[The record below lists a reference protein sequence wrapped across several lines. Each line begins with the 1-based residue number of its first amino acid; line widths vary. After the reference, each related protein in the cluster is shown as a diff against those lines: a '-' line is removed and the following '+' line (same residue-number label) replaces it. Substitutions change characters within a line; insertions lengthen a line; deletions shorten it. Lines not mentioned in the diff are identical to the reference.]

1 MGSIPGWGMATHSS
15 ILAWEIPWTE
25 KPDRLQPMGL
35 QRVRDDWATNTFTF
49 IVKSF
54 ILITSLKVYQIQSHY
69 EIWRLRLQQLN
80 VGTQFSLWPS
90 SPWEETIHRR
100 KPWKPA
106 TGCAKVAS
114 GCTEWQPIRAGAA
127 ETSRI
132 PGWPRTHLAPATAG
146 KASSQLGIFEFSA
159 LTPTLWELSRCSKH
173 FSTTSGMVIWGGGSW
188 GLPCTLQGC
197 ERLDPASCLA
207 LRRAWEAH
215 QVGRTDSCGWVG
227 DELGGVGNSESNL
240 LLFPPPSP
248 PLGRKMEHLLLKA
261 SASERLGLFCLK
273 ESLMTCL

>member
-1 MGSIPGWGMATHSS
+1 MRHGFYPHLGNGNPRQYSCLGNPMDRGAWQATA
-15 ILAWEIPWTE
+15 L
-25 KPDRLQPMGL
+25 GL

-54 ILITSLKVYQIQSHY
+54 ILITSLKVYQIQSHS
-69 EIWRLRLQQLN
+69 EIRRLGLQQLN

-114 GCTEWQPIRAGAA
+114 GCTERQPIRAGVA

-132 PGWPRTHLAPATAG
+132 QDTSGSSHCQ
-146 KASSQLGIFEFSA
+146 KSQLPSWH
-159 LTPTLWELSRCSKH
+159 LWIECLDPHPLGTFQVLKAFQH
-173 FSTTSGMVIWGGGSW
+173 HSGMATWGGGSW
-188 GLPCTLQGC
+188 GLPCTWQGC
-197 ERLDPASCLA
+197 ERPDPASCLA

-227 DELGGVGNSESNL
+227 DEVGGVGSSESNL
-240 LLFPPPSP
+240 LIFSPPP

-273 ESLMTCL
+273 DSLMTCL